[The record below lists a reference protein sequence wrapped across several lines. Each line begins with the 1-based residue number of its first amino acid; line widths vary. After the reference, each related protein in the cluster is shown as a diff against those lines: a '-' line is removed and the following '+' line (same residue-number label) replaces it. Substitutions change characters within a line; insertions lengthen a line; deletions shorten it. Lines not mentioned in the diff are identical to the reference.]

1 MPLVNSMFPRAVAA
15 SKSLELKNKSEFPL
29 PFQLIVEMLRT
40 PQGTFRANVATSL
53 RIVSSVSYN
62 FYTIKKIFLKIFLN
76 PS

>member
-15 SKSLELKNKSEFPL
+15 SKSLEFKNKSELPL
-29 PFQLIVEMLRT
+29 PFQLVMEMLQT

-62 FYTIKKIFLKIFLN
+62 FYTLKNIFKNF
-76 PS
+76 SQS